1 MNDSDLQQSAV
12 DSLMIPMDLGNSV
25 SAVDLLGQAGGF
37 QWPILAV
44 LAVGLVVLMLCLVRL
59 FFDRRAA
66 AGLIGL
72 RLSTATTEDLES
84 ALSETDTSLYSR
96 FLDGLLRVHRAGG
109 AFHALGQ
116 ELKSIATAANA
127 NYMRTERLV
136 SYCSSTAGGLGL
148 LGTLVGIYTL
158 FSAGSRDPQ
167 VIFAGIAVAVVST
180 LLGLV
185 VSILLELL
193 ETLAHRWASRYVES
207 AESWAAGIRY
217 RLMGLQMEEC
227 ADH

>member
-1 MNDSDLQQSAV
+1 MNDSVLQQTAV
-12 DSLMIPMDLGNSV
+12 DSLFIPLNVDSSV

-59 FFDRRAA
+59 FFDWRAA
-66 AGLIGL
+66 GDLIGL
-72 RLSTATTEDLES
+72 HVSTATTEDLES
-84 ALSETDTSLYSR
+84 ALTETDANLYAR
-96 FLDGLLRVHRAGG
+96 FLDGLLKVHRAGG

-116 ELKSIATAANA
+116 ELKSIAAAANA

-207 AESWAAGIRY
+207 AEAWAARIRY
-217 RLMGLQMEEC
+217 RLMGLATE
-227 ADH
+227 